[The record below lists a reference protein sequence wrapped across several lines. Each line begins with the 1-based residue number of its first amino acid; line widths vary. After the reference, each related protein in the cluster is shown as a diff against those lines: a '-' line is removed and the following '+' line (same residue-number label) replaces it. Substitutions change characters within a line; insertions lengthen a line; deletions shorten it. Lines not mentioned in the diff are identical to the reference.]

1 MLACKLRSF
10 DMDEP
15 VQTTPVD
22 DEPLCVCGY
31 SKVGLPEIDHPCP
44 ECGSTKLAVYQSSYS
59 YYGWNVALL
68 GSGISVVQIL
78 TIFNFD
84 SLTTYNTHKYSD
96 LYYKYSDFVM
106 ELLQLSWLYV
116 CVPLGGLSL
125 LYTGISLVKREPKR
139 KSVRNICM
147 ALISGLG
154 LPIGIII
161 NLLIY
166 VAGGGSMAA

>member
-1 MLACKLRSF
+1 
-10 DMDEP
+10 MDDP
-15 VQTTPVD
+15 VQTTPAD

-68 GSGISVVQIL
+68 GAGISVVQIL
-78 TIFNFD
+78 TIFILD
-84 SLTTYNTHKYSD
+84 SSTTYNYKLTD
-96 LYYKYSDFVM
+96 LVV

-154 LPIGIII
+154 NPIGIII
-161 NLLIY
+161 YWIIY
-166 VAGGGSMAA
+166 VAGSGA

>member
-1 MLACKLRSF
+1 
-10 DMDEP
+10 MDEP

-68 GSGISVVQIL
+68 GAGISVVQIL
-78 TIFNFD
+78 TIFFLD
-84 SLTTYNTHKYSD
+84 SMGYNYEYSD
-96 LYYKYSDFVM
+96 LIFK
-106 ELLQLSWLYV
+106 LLELSWLYV

-154 LPIGIII
+154 LHIGIILI
-161 NLLIY
+161 LLLY
-166 VAGGGSMAA
+166 VAGGGSLAA

>member
-68 GSGISVVQIL
+68 GAGISVVQIL
-78 TIFNFD
+78 TIFILD
-84 SLTTYNTHKYSD
+84 SSRTYNYKLTD
-96 LYYKYSDFVM
+96 LVF

-154 LPIGIII
+154 NPIGIII
-161 NLLIY
+161 YWIIY
-166 VAGGGSMAA
+166 VAGSGA

>member
-1 MLACKLRSF
+1 
-10 DMDEP
+10 MDEP

-68 GSGISVVQIL
+68 GVGISVVQLL
-78 TIFNFD
+78 TIFFLD
-84 SLTTYNTHKYSD
+84 SKGYNYKYSD
-96 LYYKYSDFVM
+96 LIFK
-106 ELLQLSWLYV
+106 LLELSWLYV

-154 LPIGIII
+154 LPIGAII